1 MLRGGRGLI
10 FNFNSPHPVPPP
22 LKEEGACTRRAQ
34 QGFAVG
40 EGRRS
45 MSRHAAQLLMLLA
58 AAFIPAFLFPLYA
71 YEYDGENLDISLS
84 GYLEAGAVYAL
95 DDESPDE
102 DPTTELGL
110 ELKADFS
117 TVSTLKIFL
126 QAVNDGTVI
135 DPQNGLLFNEFDKV
149 YQDKNPYVDIDEAYV
164 DLYSSFVDLRIG
176 IQKFAWGRLDEIN
189 PTDNLNPEDF
199 RHGITADEIDRKIGV
214 PALRANTYSDIVNVE
229 LAWIPWFVPYRLP
242 TPEERW
248 FPGVLQPP
256 SSIDTGTSAGAIPVA
271 ARYKDVD
278 VPEFSL
284 DDSQAGIRLS
294 KYVGGWDLSV
304 SYFRGYD
311 TVPLTDVVSDLTVDL
326 IDPLSLSYDLALDL
340 TYQPALHRIQVFG
353 FDFATTVSSFTI
365 RGEFAYFKGRHYNR
379 KLESVL
385 RQEITPARQQ
395 AIIDEFMQNYLDS
408 GGAAS
413 RQTFRIDPEVNI
425 QMDSMKYGLGIDYIY
440 GDTSVSLQMIQELIP
455 DYDRDRPVYFNKE
468 GLDTFLTLQLKQFF
482 LQNTM
487 ELDLRAAYGIEFQ
500 EYLVKPSLKYNF
512 TNTLQGSIG
521 VVVLGGKYDDS
532 LLGQFDDNDQIYAL
546 LKCFF

>member
-10 FNFNSPHPVPPP
+10 FNFNSPHPVPSL
-22 LKEEGACTRRAQ
+22 LKREGACTHCAQ

-84 GYLEAGAVYAL
+84 GYLEAGAVYVL

-199 RHGITADEIDRKIGV
+199 RQGITADEIDRKIGV
-214 PALRANTYSDIVNVE
+214 PLSG
-229 LAWIPWFVPYRLP
+229 P
-242 TPEERW
+242 TR
-248 FPGVLQPP
+248 
-256 SSIDTGTSAGAIPVA
+256 
-271 ARYKDVD
+271 
-278 VPEFSL
+278 
-284 DDSQAGIRLS
+284 IRIS
-294 KYVGGWDLSV
+294 
-304 SYFRGYD
+304 
-311 TVPLTDVVSDLTVDL
+311 P
-326 IDPLSLSYDLALDL
+326 
-340 TYQPALHRIQVFG
+340 
-353 FDFATTVSSFTI
+353 
-365 RGEFAYFKGRHYNR
+365 
-379 KLESVL
+379 
-385 RQEITPARQQ
+385 
-395 AIIDEFMQNYLDS
+395 M
-408 GGAAS
+408 
-413 RQTFRIDPEVNI
+413 
-425 QMDSMKYGLGIDYIY
+425 
-440 GDTSVSLQMIQELIP
+440 
-455 DYDRDRPVYFNKE
+455 
-468 GLDTFLTLQLKQFF
+468 
-482 LQNTM
+482 
-487 ELDLRAAYGIEFQ
+487 
-500 EYLVKPSLKYNF
+500 
-512 TNTLQGSIG
+512 
-521 VVVLGGKYDDS
+521 
-532 LLGQFDDNDQIYAL
+532 
-546 LKCFF
+546 